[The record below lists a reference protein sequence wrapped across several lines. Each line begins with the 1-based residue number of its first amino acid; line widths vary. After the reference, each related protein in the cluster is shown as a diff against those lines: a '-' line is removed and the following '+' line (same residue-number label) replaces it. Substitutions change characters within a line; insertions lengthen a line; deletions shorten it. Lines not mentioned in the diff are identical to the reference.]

1 MSARPYRPGHSMQS
15 SRSAL
20 DTVPTMNPDSYQY
33 CLYQTEG
40 PLLTLTMKRP
50 DVLNA
55 LHPDAHRELAD
66 AFDRYAANPDLR
78 VCIVTGAGERA
89 FCVGTDLK
97 ALAATGDHTKPST
110 GFAGIT
116 HRFDLW
122 KPLIA
127 AVNGLCLGGGM
138 EILAACDLGI
148 AADHAQFGLPEP
160 RVGLAALG
168 GGLLQR
174 LPRQIGMKDAMKL
187 VLTGNRI
194 DAQEAMRIG
203 LINEVVAAHALM
215 DRARALAGEILACA
229 PLAVQAAK
237 QVMLQSL
244 AQADLAATM
253 HENYPLAQRMLAS
266 DDAIE
271 GPRAFADKRKP
282 NWTGR

>member
-1 MSARPYRPGHSMQS
+1 MTPETYRHC
-15 SRSAL
+15 RYEV
-20 DTVPTMNPDSYQY
+20 D
-33 CLYQTEG
+33 G
-40 PLLTLTMKRP
+40 PLLTLTIDRP
-50 DVLNA
+50 EVLNA
-55 LHPDAHRELAD
+55 MHPDAHREFAN
-66 AFDRYAANPDLR
+66 AFDRYAADPSLR
-78 VCIVTGAGERA
+78 VAIVTGAGERA

-97 ALAATGDHTKPST
+97 ALDATGDHTKPST

-174 LPRQIGMKDAMKL
+174 LPRQIGMKDAMAL
-187 VLTGNRI
+187 VLTGNRLSAH
-194 DAQEAMRIG
+194 DAYRVG
-203 LINEVVAAHALM
+203 LLNEVVPAAELM
-215 DRARALAGEILACA
+215 GRARALAYNILACA
-229 PLAVQAAK
+229 PLAVQASK

-244 AQADLAATM
+244 AHANLATTM

-266 DDAIE
+266 HDARE
-271 GPRAFADKRKP
+271 GPKAFTQKRPP